1 MTYTPA
7 ANYNGPDT
15 ITYTVSDGQ
24 GGESTATVAVGVT
37 PVNDGP
43 VAVDDTATTAEDT
56 PVTIDVLS
64 NDTDVEGDALSVVTD
79 AGKAPTALHGTV
91 TVNADGTLTYTP
103 AANYN
108 GPDTITYTVSD
119 GHGGESTATVAVG
132 VTPVNDGPVAVDDTA
147 TTAEDTPVT
156 IDVLSNDTD
165 VEGDTLSVVTD
176 AGKAPT
182 ALHGTVTVNA
192 DGTLTYTPAANY
204 NGPDTITYT
213 VSDGQGG
220 ESTAT
225 VAVGVTPVNDGPVA
239 VDDTATTAEDTPVTI
254 DVLSNDTDV
263 EGDALSVVTDAGKAP
278 TALHGTV
285 TVNADGTLTYTP
297 AANYNGP
304 DTITY
309 TVSDGHG
316 GESTATVAV
325 GVTPVNDGPVAV
337 DDTATTAED
346 TPVTIDVL
354 SNDTDVEG
362 DTLSVVTDA
371 GKAPTALHGTVTV
384 NADGTLTYTPA
395 ANYNG
400 PDTITY
406 TVSDGQGGES
416 TATVAVGVTPVNDGP
431 VAVDDTATTAEDT
444 PVTIDVLSND
454 TDVEGDALSV
464 VTDAGKA
471 PTALHGTVTV
481 NADGTLTYTPA
492 ANYNGPDTITYTV
505 SDGHGGESTATV
517 AVGVTPVND
526 GPVAVDDTAT
536 TAEDTPVTI
545 DVLSND
551 TDVEGDALSVVTD
564 AGKAPTAL
572 HGTVTVNADG
582 TLTYTPAA
590 NYNGP
595 DTITYTVSD
604 GQGGESTATVAV
616 GVTPVNDG
624 PVAVDDTA
632 TTAEDTP
639 VTIDVLS
646 NDTDV
651 EGDALSV
658 ATDAGKAPTAL
669 HGTVTVNADG
679 TLTYTPAAN
688 YNGPDTITY
697 TVSDGQG
704 GESTATVAVGV
715 TPVNDGPVAVDD
727 TATTA
732 EDTPVTIDVLSND
745 TDVEGDALSVA
756 TDAGKAPTAL
766 HGTVTVNADGTLTYT
781 PAANY
786 NGPDTITYTVSDGH
800 GGESTATVAVG
811 VTPVN
816 DGPVAVDDTATT
828 AEDTPVTIDV
838 LSNDTDVEGDA
849 LSVVTDAGKAPT
861 ALHGTVTV
869 NADGT
874 LTYTPAANYN
884 GPDTITYTV
893 SDGHGGESTATVAVG
908 VTPVND
914 GPVAVDDTA
923 TTAEDTPVTIDVLSN
938 DTDVEGDA
946 LSVVTDAGKA
956 PTALHGTV
964 TVNADGTLT
973 YTPAANYNGPDTI
986 TYTVS
991 DGQGG
996 ESTATVAV
1004 GVTPVNDGPVAVDD
1018 TATTAEDTPV
1028 TIDVLSNDTDVE
1040 GDALSVATD
1049 AGKAPT
1055 ALHGTV
1061 TVNADGTLTYTP
1073 AANYNGPD
1081 TITYT
1086 VSDGQGGEST
1096 ATVAV
1101 GVTPVNDG
1109 PVAVDDTA
1117 TTAED
1122 TPVTIDVLSN
1132 DTDVEGDALSV
1143 ATDAGKAPTAL
1154 HGTVTVNADGTLT
1167 YTPAANYNGPDTIT
1181 YTVSDG
1187 HGGESTATV
1196 AMTVNEVNDV
1206 DTTPDTATAYEDW
1219 YNPVGNV
1226 LFNDSEWYRLE
1237 VTGAGHE
1244 NGEQGM
1250 VVKGDYGTLYIGA
1263 NGWYRYEL
1271 DNSLDA
1277 VQALGRDETVTEN
1290 FTYTVSD
1297 GQGGTSTT
1305 PLTITVHGMND
1316 LPVANDDT
1324 LVTSEA
1330 QSAVIDV
1337 LANDTDVDGDVL
1349 SVVGEPYAPHGTV
1362 VVNDDGTLTYTP
1374 DQGFV
1379 GQDTIYYYMTDGS
1392 HYYTQAEV
1400 SVTVNQNLAPIAGDD
1415 QFSTAED
1422 TSLSITA
1429 AQLLANDSDPE
1440 GTGLTITEVHNG
1452 AHGTVELVNGE
1463 ITFTPDADYNG
1474 DATFTY
1480 TVADASGK
1488 ETTATATVTVTA
1500 TNDAPVA
1507 VDDEFGATTV
1517 IEPVTISVDVAL
1529 HESHPN
1535 IEANWASKGVIVKAF
1550 AGNGLDQST
1559 WLGEGEGPKPKLD
1572 HGNIDW
1578 DGDHHNDYTGLAVKS
1593 VHNLNN
1599 EQIDL
1604 LDGSEGTGTEL
1615 LAVSF
1620 DGKTVQ
1626 SVTLTLGAL
1635 FDADDGAIWN
1645 GDLTE
1650 MARVAA
1656 FDADGNLL
1664 GYVDVDGDLD
1674 GLVNVTLDVAELGY
1688 PAPIAEVA
1696 VMPLQNG
1703 AGDDPANSDFVL
1715 KAVTATTTG
1724 GVEGVFYEDQTI
1736 ELDATQL
1743 ITAANAAGEADSD
1756 VDGDLLT
1763 VTDVF
1768 NPTHGSVTLTDEGKV
1783 VFEPDDDFSGQATF
1797 QYTVSDG
1804 HGGTDTAT
1812 VTLNITPNDN
1822 EAPSID
1828 LDATGSNFDINAE
1841 ASDSWGY
1848 NLLGMYVL
1856 DDAGNPVVTEVLYD
1870 YSNVDGPR
1878 DLNPGDLLTHLEEG
1892 QTPHFFVLNS
1902 EEVRTGPAFR
1912 EDVEITSPRMMT
1924 ASGGAPASTRTARP
1938 RPSRP
1943 SSTTPR

>member
-1 MTYTPA
+1 M
-7 ANYNGPDT
+7 
-15 ITYTVSDGQ
+15 
-24 GGESTATVAVGVT
+24 
-37 PVNDGP
+37 
-43 VAVDDTATTAEDT
+43 
-56 PVTIDVLS
+56 
-64 NDTDVEGDALSVVTD
+64 
-79 AGKAPTALHGTV
+79 
-91 TVNADGTLTYTP
+91 
-103 AANYN
+103 
-108 GPDTITYTVSD
+108 
-119 GHGGESTATVAVG
+119 
-132 VTPVNDGPVAVDDTA
+132 
-147 TTAEDTPVT
+147 
-156 IDVLSNDTD
+156 
-165 VEGDTLSVVTD
+165 
-176 AGKAPT
+176 
-182 ALHGTVTVNA
+182 
-192 DGTLTYTPAANY
+192 
-204 NGPDTITYT
+204 
-213 VSDGQGG
+213 
-220 ESTAT
+220 
-225 VAVGVTPVNDGPVA
+225 
-239 VDDTATTAEDTPVTI
+239 
-254 DVLSNDTDV
+254 
-263 EGDALSVVTDAGKAP
+263 
-278 TALHGTV
+278 
-285 TVNADGTLTYTP
+285 
-297 AANYNGP
+297 
-304 DTITY
+304 
-309 TVSDGHG
+309 
-316 GESTATVAV
+316 
-325 GVTPVNDGPVAV
+325 
-337 DDTATTAED
+337 
-346 TPVTIDVL
+346 
-354 SNDTDVEG
+354 
-362 DTLSVVTDA
+362 
-371 GKAPTALHGTVTV
+371 
-384 NADGTLTYTPA
+384 
-395 ANYNG
+395 
-400 PDTITY
+400 
-406 TVSDGQGGES
+406 
-416 TATVAVGVTPVNDGP
+416 
-431 VAVDDTATTAEDT
+431 
-444 PVTIDVLSND
+444 
-454 TDVEGDALSV
+454 
-464 VTDAGKA
+464 
-471 PTALHGTVTV
+471 
-481 NADGTLTYTPA
+481 
-492 ANYNGPDTITYTV
+492 
-505 SDGHGGESTATV
+505 
-517 AVGVTPVND
+517 
-526 GPVAVDDTAT
+526 
-536 TAEDTPVTI
+536 
-545 DVLSND
+545 
-551 TDVEGDALSVVTD
+551 
-564 AGKAPTAL
+564 
-572 HGTVTVNADG
+572 
-582 TLTYTPAA
+582 
-590 NYNGP
+590 
-595 DTITYTVSD
+595 
-604 GQGGESTATVAV
+604 
-616 GVTPVNDG
+616 
-624 PVAVDDTA
+624 
-632 TTAEDTP
+632 
-639 VTIDVLS
+639 
-646 NDTDV
+646 
-651 EGDALSV
+651 
-658 ATDAGKAPTAL
+658 
-669 HGTVTVNADG
+669 
-679 TLTYTPAAN
+679 
-688 YNGPDTITY
+688 
-697 TVSDGQG
+697 
-704 GESTATVAVGV
+704 
-715 TPVNDGPVAVDD
+715 
-727 TATTA
+727 
-732 EDTPVTIDVLSND
+732 
-745 TDVEGDALSVA
+745 
-756 TDAGKAPTAL
+756 
-766 HGTVTVNADGTLTYT
+766 
-781 PAANY
+781 
-786 NGPDTITYTVSDGH
+786 
-800 GGESTATVAVG
+800 
-811 VTPVN
+811 
-816 DGPVAVDDTATT
+816 
-828 AEDTPVTIDV
+828 
-838 LSNDTDVEGDA
+838 
-849 LSVVTDAGKAPT
+849 
-861 ALHGTVTV
+861 
-869 NADGT
+869 
-874 LTYTPAANYN
+874 
-884 GPDTITYTV
+884 
-893 SDGHGGESTATVAVG
+893 
-908 VTPVND
+908 
-914 GPVAVDDTA
+914 
-923 TTAEDTPVTIDVLSN
+923 
-938 DTDVEGDA
+938 
-946 LSVVTDAGKA
+946 
-956 PTALHGTV
+956 
-964 TVNADGTLT
+964 
-973 YTPAANYNGPDTI
+973 
-986 TYTVS
+986 
-991 DGQGG
+991 
-996 ESTATVAV
+996 
-1004 GVTPVNDGPVAVDD
+1004 
-1018 TATTAEDTPV
+1018 
-1028 TIDVLSNDTDVE
+1028 
-1040 GDALSVATD
+1040 
-1049 AGKAPT
+1049 
-1055 ALHGTV
+1055 

-1912 EDVEITSPRMMT
+1912 EDVEITFTKDDDGQWWGTGVNENGEAQTFKAFFDDASLNRFGEQFRIDATDASDGTQHWSFEEFIRNAQDNTTHAIDWDDVRFTVTPVDDD
-1924 ASGGAPASTRTARP
+1924 ASGYNATFSEGGDPVSIAGNLSIGDADSGSLSKAVITLTNAHDGDTLHTDGLPGDLLVEVDSSTPGRITVTLTGDASPAEYAEAIKSITFGTTSGDETPREITVQVTDAEGNKSLASNTATATINVEAGDADMVNLDVTGQQVHFVSQNAGYNNMLGIYRLDAHGDPVDPEIILPSSHSPELVASVLATFGGDEDIRFFLIPDGGDMNIDFSQELHFIPHGDTWELSVGALNNSHYVDVKFDDPGLNPTTEEPGFQFPQGEDAGITVHVDESVLVKVDDQFSGGDDDDYNDLIIDVRGSEHGLFHGGDGNDTAYGNEGNDTLHGHDGNDLLVGGDGNDLLVGGHGDDQLFGGHGDDVIVTGQGHDLVHTGEGSDVIHIDPSVLDDGNSVTVEDYTLGTDSLELGDGLKINDVIYDDDNSVTRLLISDEHGGHDVVVDLLGVTRTDLSHFESHVD
-1938 RPSRP
+1938 PSGGQVDDLIQYLID
-1943 SSTTPR
+1943 SGSEHK